1 MSKVLI
7 IIMFITIQ
15 SFAEDPQ
22 KINSNPHRNDFRNLK
37 ELNFRKIIDTLYTS
51 SDHFVEIDLSKQ
63 IAYLYSRFQPVKT
76 FKVST
81 GTTKIEDG
89 IETNTGI
96 FVIQHKARKW
106 YSTQFDSTLMLYWM
120 GFNYGIGFHA
130 LAGNSYYKFLGKKP
144 SSHGCIRIS
153 REEGKELFEMLDYGT
168 PVLIYNGESAIKISF
183 ADKNSPDYKYYN
195 SENLSRE
202 IKRRLNHLYTGN
214 YFNYVSEKLMI
225 DQYNVTHSGINI
237 GDFTKVPSRQK
248 IYPESRFLEIALPE
262 LKYEIIPSEKYS
274 FEKEFIAFSE

>member
-22 KINSNPHRNDFRNLK
+22 KINSNPHRNDFR
-37 ELNFRKIIDTLYTS
+37 KIIDTLYTS
-51 SDHFVEIDLSKQ
+51 SDYFVEIDLSKQ